1 MHYCSIFITSILQV
15 GVEYSERSQLK
26 SNRVCLLPTPS
37 SPRAGPGE
45 FPPVGPKSL
54 DHQNHMEH
62 LQEGLKPAQVL
73 LNQPFRNQVFFK
85 ISQDPNNSAGLQTHC
100 MILAAWQLES
110 LQGPC

>member
-1 MHYCSIFITSILQV
+1 MHYYSIFITSILQV

-62 LQEGLKPAQVL
+62 L
-73 LNQPFRNQVFFK
+73 NQPFRNQVFFK